1 MTLSGLREELR
12 KLTKLYFTGAE
23 VSFSKQSFRAKPK
36 TPFISLTMG
45 AISRPINPPIIT
57 IDGRPVAVYPASTA
71 IQVDLYTNGKQ
82 TEAEKGF
89 TPIVENTA
97 AEDLLGF
104 ASFLNSEYAVGWCHQ
119 RDLAILVPNTVQ
131 DMTGLVSDTN
141 FEFRAMMEVT
151 VYFTLTAIGYTGTL
165 APESVKHSGTIV
177 DPETG
182 EEKPYEYEGG
192 DIQADDVS
200 ELVPAI
206 KPTPS
211 GGGKKEL
218 AAEEGGYFTNVEIN
232 EKPVKEE
239 R

>member
-1 MTLSGLREELR
+1 MTVSDLREELR
-12 KLTKLYFTGAE
+12 QLTKMYFTGAD
-23 VSFSKQSFRAKPK
+23 VTFTKQSFIAKP
-36 TPFISLTMG
+36 TSPLISLTMG

-104 ASFLNSEYAVGWCHQ
+104 ASFLNSDYVIQWCQ
-119 RDLAILVPNTVQ
+119 KRDLAILVLNTVQ
-131 DMTGLVSDTN
+131 DLTGLVGDTN

-151 VYFTLTAIGYTGTL
+151 VCFTMTAIGYTGTL
-165 APESVKHSGTIV
+165 EPSSVKHSGTTV

-200 ELVPAI
+200 ELIPAVE
-206 KPTPS
+206 PTPS
-211 GGGKKEL
+211 GGGNKEL
-218 AAEEGGYFTNVEIN
+218 TAEEGGYFTNVEIN
-232 EKPVKEE
+232 DKPVKEE
-239 R
+239 Q